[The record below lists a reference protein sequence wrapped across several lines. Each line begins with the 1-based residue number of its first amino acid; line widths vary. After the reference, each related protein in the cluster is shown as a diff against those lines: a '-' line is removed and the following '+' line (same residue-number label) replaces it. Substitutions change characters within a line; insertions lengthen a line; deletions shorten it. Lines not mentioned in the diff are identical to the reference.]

1 MSLAEPVVSTPTYDL
16 ANPGKRLA
24 GYVVDMAVVF
34 FLLFLKSFLMR
45 LSMWFG
51 SGFSLS
57 LFQGIEYFL
66 TLLALAYFLFCDA
79 LPNGQSLGK
88 RLFKMS
94 VVGFPYGPPCSL
106 FQSVLRNVPKALFS
120 MLDGVFVF
128 FGYRR
133 RLGDMLARTV
143 VINLN

>member
-1 MSLAEPVVSTPTYDL
+1 MSLAEPVVSTPAYDL

-24 GYVVDMAVVF
+24 GYLVDMAVVF

-94 VVGFPYGPPCSL
+94 VVGFPYGPPCGL
-106 FQSVLRNVPKALFS
+106 FQSILRNVPKALFS

-143 VINLN
+143 VINSN